1 MKQLPYSIEIEQ
13 TADGSATLFVPAME
27 EHYHSVKGARS
38 ESQHIFVE
46 SGLLHS
52 TADPVHVLEIG
63 FGTGLNAMLTLE
75 ASRRTH
81 RKVIYTALELY
92 PLEWDTVKTLK
103 YSEDPLFRE
112 LHLCPWEENIRITEK
127 FELRKYQTDVTRWS
141 PENEHLF
148 PVPSGFDVVYFDA
161 FAPEKQPEMWKK
173 QLFDKLYVIINK
185 GGVLTTYCAKGSIR
199 RMLQDCGFRVERLPG
214 PPNGKREI
222 LRATKPLTTEE

>member
-1 MKQLPYSIEIEQ
+1 MKEPPYSIQIEQ

-38 ESQHIFVE
+38 ESKHIFVE
-46 SGLLHS
+46 SGLLCS
-52 TADPVHVLEIG
+52 TADPAHVLEIG

-75 ASRRTH
+75 ASGRTQ

-92 PLEWDTVKTLK
+92 PLEWNTVKALK
-103 YSEDPLFRE
+103 YSEDPLFRQ
-112 LHLCPWEENIRITEK
+112 LHHCPWEESVRITET
-127 FELRKYQTDVTRWS
+127 FELRKHQTDVTRLS
-141 PENEHLF
+141 PESEWLF
-148 PVPSGFDVVYFDA
+148 SVPSGFDVVYFDA

-214 PPNGKREI
+214 PPHGKREI